1 MRRSQ
6 RISVLLFKNSVSV
19 FFQLYLNLMTGRGL
33 ESLIPKKNSGAAP
46 SQPAPVSAAAFP
58 PERFKPPAPPEPSA
72 FSALDPVAPAMPV
85 IRESPKPKEKGDSV
99 FQIEVDKIEPNPYQP
114 RRFFQPEE
122 LQELAESIREHGVLQ
137 PIVVTKK
144 TSEAD
149 SGTKVTYELVA
160 GERRLRATRLV
171 GLPRI
176 PAIIRSSVP
185 PKQAQLEL
193 ALIENIQRS
202 NLNPL
207 ESARAYARLQEE
219 FNLTQREIAIRVG
232 KSREAVANALRL
244 LNLPQEAQEALELGK
259 MSESQARAILS
270 VSSPQE
276 QRKALEKILSGGVSG
291 RELHRESRAKAEVPA
306 DPESRYW
313 QKRLEEYFSAPA
325 VVSKKGNKRQLTL
338 RFFSEEEWQGALR
351 RLFGSDSISDF

>member
-1 MRRSQ
+1 
-6 RISVLLFKNSVSV
+6 
-19 FFQLYLNLMTGRGL
+19 MTGRGL
-33 ESLIPKKNSGAAP
+33 ESLIPKKNMSNSGTAHSVSSVVHP
-46 SQPAPVSAAAFP
+46 TEKFIPPPPLVPASFT
-58 PERFKPPAPPEPSA
+58 
-72 FSALDPVAPAMPV
+72 ALDPVEPPLPV
-85 IRESPKPKEKGDSV
+85 IREVSKSKEKGDSI
-99 FQIEVDKIEPNPYQP
+99 FHIEVSKIEPNPYQP

-144 TSEAD
+144 VIEAD
-149 SGTKVTYELVA
+149 SGARVVYELVA
-160 GERRLRATRLV
+160 GERRLRASRLV
-171 GLPRI
+171 GLDSI
-176 PAIIRSSVP
+176 PAIIRSSIP

-244 LNLPQEAQEALELGK
+244 LNLPTEVQEALEMGK
-259 MSESQARAILS
+259 ISESQARAILS
-270 VSSPQE
+270 VNSPQE
-276 QRKALEKILSGGVSG
+276 QRRAFEKILSGSVSG
-291 RELHRESRAKAEVPA
+291 RELHRESRAKAEIPT

-313 QKRLEEYFSAPA
+313 QKKLEEFFSAPA
-325 VVSKKGNKRQLTL
+325 LVSKKGNKRQVTL
-338 RFFSEEEWQGALR
+338 RFFSEEEWQGALK
-351 RLFGSDSISDF
+351 RLFGTDSISNF